1 MEEWRDIPGY
11 EGKYMASNQ
20 GNIKS
25 LNYRNTGKEKVLALH
40 IGHHNY
46 RTVHFK
52 VMGKSKRLKVH
63 RLVWMAFN
71 GEIPEGFVINHIDEN
86 PANNALNNL
95 SLATYRENANW
106 GTRNERISAK
116 MTNGKRSRPV
126 LQMNMN
132 GDLVAKY
139 PSLREVKRINGFDD
153 SFVSLCCRGVY
164 NQAYGFQW
172 RYA

>member
-25 LNYRNTGKEKVLALH
+25 LNYKNTGKEKILVLH
-40 IGHHNY
+40 KERNNY

-52 VMGKSKRLKVH
+52 VMGKDKRLKVH

-95 SLATYRENANW
+95 SLMTQQENANW
-106 GTRNERISAK
+106 GTRNARISLTK
-116 MTNGKRSRPV
+116 TNGKRSKPV
-126 LQMNMN
+126 LQIDMN
-132 GDLVAKY
+132 GDLVARY
-139 PSLREVKRINGFDD
+139 PSLREVERINGFDN
-153 SFVSLCCRGVY
+153 SFVSLCCRGVHK
-164 NQAYGFQW
+164 QAYGFQW